1 MRLLIAVVGTLGDVL
16 PAVAVGRLAARR
28 GHEVRVIANPA
39 FARLVAEAGLEPVP
53 VGRVAEVQALVE
65 HPAYW
70 DPDRGFHWFAQQ
82 AVLPGLKP
90 VAEAV
95 ERHAAG
101 PARPVV
107 AALNYAYG
115 ACHAGERL
123 ALPTARLLTQPA
135 MVEGLAA
142 GGARFARVIGTLETL
157 LDYRG
162 RTLGATGAAPAPPA
176 AVVGL
181 FPAWFVPA
189 GTALPAEVRFTGFP
203 LYDGPEGEPSAALDA
218 FLRDGPPPV
227 VVFGGSNGTRAREV
241 LGRAL
246 AACRRLGGRAVVVT
260 RDPAAPGVATD
271 GDALVVPSAPFGRLL
286 PRAAAVVH
294 HGGIGTIGRCLAA
307 GVPQLALT
315 ANFETP
321 ENAAAM
327 AALGVGEAVAAAEAT
342 VPALAER
349 LDALLASAAVAA
361 RCTEIA
367 TRMRADNPFERV
379 GEILE
384 SLADAGR

>member
-39 FARLVAEAGLEPVP
+39 FAGLVGEAGLQPVP
-53 VGRVAEVQALVE
+53 VGRVAEFQDLVE

-70 DPDRGFHWFAQQ
+70 DPDRGFRWFARQ
-82 AVLPGLKP
+82 AVLPALRP

-95 ERHAAG
+95 ERHAG
-101 PARPVV
+101 PGGTVV

-123 ALPTARLLTQPA
+123 GLPTARLLTQPA

-142 GGARFARVIGTLETL
+142 DGTRFARVIGSLEAL

-162 RTLGATGAAPAPPA
+162 RTLGATGAAPGPPA
-176 AVVGL
+176 SVVGL
-181 FPAWFVPA
+181 FPAWFAPA
-189 GTALPAEVRFTGFP
+189 GTALPAGVRFTGFP
-203 LYDGPEGEPSAALDA
+203 LYDGPEEEPPAALDA

-246 AACRRLGGRAVVVT
+246 AACRRLGRRAVVVS
-260 RDPAAPGVATD
+260 RDPAVPGAATD
-271 GDALVVPSAPFGRLL
+271 GDAIVVPSAPFGRLL
-286 PRAAAVVH
+286 PRATAVVH

-321 ENAAAM
+321 ENGAAM
-327 AALGVGEAVAAAEAT
+327 AALGVGEALAAARAT

-361 RCTEIA
+361 RCAEIA

-384 SLADAGR
+384 SLADAG